1 MCSSLPAWCRL
12 GGYRVLPGAD
22 WCLRSDVMLAL
33 VRPVHA
39 WYSPIHASRHLIV
52 NWLTIIFGAV
62 GGTFGAALVINDVI
76 TGEESGG
83 GH

>member
-1 MCSSLPAWCRL
+1 MAATGC
-12 GGYRVLPGAD
+12 YRVLTGACD
-22 WCLRSDVMLAL
+22 PMLWWHWSA
-33 VRPVHA
+33 RFMHA